1 MSAARAREAGRR
13 GRTATRHGGRLAL
26 ALAALSVAS
35 CGYALVGRGT
45 VVDPTI
51 KRIGVPLF
59 RDATGRPGLDQRITQ
74 KVIEELLKR
83 GRFDVVQDR
92 AGVDAVVD
100 GELLRFDQTP
110 VGFSDAGGA
119 RTQASRYAVTLTAR
133 VRYAK
138 TGQDEPIWANES
150 FSFRDEYDVGADS
163 ANFFDQQGP
172 AIERLSTS
180 FARSL
185 VSAMLE
191 AF

>member
-1 MSAARAREAGRR
+1 MRGGIRARGRAPER
-13 GRTATRHGGRLAL
+13 AAAACLI
-26 ALAALSVAS
+26 AALTS
-35 CGYALVGRGT
+35 CGYALVGRG
-45 VVDPTI
+45 VLIDPSI

-92 AGVDAVVD
+92 VGVDAVVE
-100 GELLRFDQTP
+100 GEVLRYDATP
-110 VGFSDAGGA
+110 VGFSDAGAA
-119 RTQASRYAVTLTAR
+119 RTQASRYAITVTAR
-133 VRYAK
+133 VRYSK
-138 TGQDEPIWANES
+138 VGQDEPIWTNES
-150 FSFRDEYDVGADS
+150 FSFRDEYDVGTDS
-163 ANFFDQQGP
+163 ATIFDREGQ
-172 AIERLSTS
+172 AVERLAAA

>member
-1 MSAARAREAGRR
+1 MRR
-13 GRTATRHGGRLAL
+13 CLA
-26 ALAALSVAS
+26 AALSLAMSSS

-51 KRIGVPLF
+51 KKIGVPLF
-59 RDATGRPGLDQRITQ
+59 RDSTGRPGLDQKITQ

-92 AGVDAVVD
+92 TGVDAIVD
-100 GELLRFDQTP
+100 GELVRYDATP
-110 VGFSDAGGA
+110 VGFSDAGGS
-119 RTQASRYAVTLTAR
+119 RTQANRYSVTLTAR
-133 VRYAK
+133 VRYLK
-138 TGQDEPIWANES
+138 VGQDEPIWANES
-150 FSFRDEYDVGADS
+150 FSFKDEYDVGTDPTTFS
-163 ANFFDQQGP
+163 DQTGQ
-172 AIERLSTS
+172 ALERLSTA